1 MKLTY
6 YGHSAFQVETG
17 GHSLLIDPFI
27 SDNPHTEVAP
37 ESLTPSYILLTHA
50 HGDHLGDTV
59 DIAKRT
65 GAKVVSS
72 FEIVNY
78 LSKQGVEGHPMNPGG
93 PTEFEFGR
101 VNFTPAWHSSSF
113 PDGTY
118 GGMPMGVV
126 IESGGKRVYHAG
138 DTALFSDMALVG
150 RGGLDLA
157 LLPIGSNFTMGPEDA
172 VEAVKLLKPKQVVPI
187 HYNTFGPIE
196 QDPQSFKRAVEAA
209 TDAECVVMKAGE
221 VLTLA

>member
-6 YGHSAFQVETG
+6 YGHSAFAVETG
-17 GHSLLIDPFI
+17 QHTLLIDPFI
-27 SDNPHTEVAP
+27 SGNPHTEVAP
-37 ESLTPSYILLTHA
+37 DSLTPSYIILTHA

-59 DIAKRT
+59 DIAKRS
-65 GAKVVSS
+65 GAKIISS

-78 LSKQGVEGHPMNPGG
+78 LSNQGVEGHGMNPGG
-93 PTEFEFGR
+93 PTEFPFGR

-126 IESGGKRVYHAG
+126 VESEGKRVYHAG
-138 DTALFSDMALVG
+138 DTALFSDMALIA
-150 RGGLDLA
+150 REPLDVA
-157 LLPIGSNFTMGPEDA
+157 LLPIGSNFTMGPDDA
-172 VEAVKLLKPKQVVPI
+172 LEAVKLLKPKRVVPI
-187 HYNTFGPIE
+187 HYNTFSPIE
-196 QDPQSFKRAVEAA
+196 QDVMAFKRAVESE
-209 TDAECVVMKAGE
+209 TDAECVILEAEE

>member
-6 YGHSAFQVETG
+6 YGHSAFQIETA
-17 GHSLLIDPFI
+17 GHTLLIDPFL
-27 SDNPHTEVAP
+27 SDNPHTDVAP
-37 ESLTPSYILLTHA
+37 EDFTPSYIILTHA
-50 HGDHLGDTV
+50 HGDHVGDTV
-59 DIAKRT
+59 EIAK
-65 GAKVVSS
+65 ASDAVVISS

-78 LSKQGVEGHPMNPGG
+78 LSNQDVEGHGMNPGG
-93 PTEFEFGR
+93 ASEFPFGQ

-126 IESGGKRVYHAG
+126 VESGGKRLYHAG
-138 DTALFSDMALVG
+138 DTALFSDMALIG
-150 RGGLDLA
+150 KRPLDVA

-172 VEAVKLLKPKQVVPI
+172 VEAVKLLKPKKVVPI
-187 HYNTFGPIE
+187 HYNTFEPIK
-196 QDPQSFKRAVEAA
+196 QDPELFKKAVESSS
-209 TDAECVVMKAGE
+209 DAECVILKAGE